1 MPPTERTKEPEAEP
15 PPPPPPP
22 ALACSEPPLSPLV
35 DAVLVPLVLARE
47 AVEAEVVVDELL
59 VLVLAKVPEIE

>member
-1 MPPTERTKEPEAEP
+1 
-15 PPPPPPP
+15 
-22 ALACSEPPLSPLV
+22 V

-59 VLVLAKVPEIE
+59 VVVLAKVPEIE

>member
-1 MPPTERTKEPEAEP
+1 
-15 PPPPPPP
+15 
-22 ALACSEPPLSPLV
+22 V

-59 VLVLAKVPEIE
+59 VLAKVPEIE